1 MEKATA
7 MTEEPVDELMDR
19 LVADYSD
26 RRARGE
32 EPDRDE
38 LLARVEGTCRGA
50 LEQCFAMI
58 DAGLATT
65 PTSAGQLVPGFEVAG
80 YRIERL
86 LGRGG
91 MAVVYEATEVRLER
105 RVALKVLRPAL
116 AADPKH
122 VERFR
127 REALAVARLQH
138 PHIVQIFAV
147 GEDGGH
153 HFIAMELVNG
163 PSLARAVSDASGDW
177 CGGRDFER
185 SLAAMMADVADGVA
199 AAHELGIVHRDL
211 KPSNILLEQGRRPKV
226 ADFGL
231 AVDGGDPS
239 LSLSGAP
246 VGTPYYMSPEQVAQH
261 RDTLDARTDVYSL
274 GVTLYEIT
282 TGQRPFQGDTV
293 MAVFDAIRTQTPRDV
308 RALAPARSADLQAVV
323 QRAMAKDRDERY
335 PSAAAL
341 AADLRRL
348 AAGQPTDARAREGGP
363 VRRLLRGVGAFASGR
378 VVEHRSRR
386 TLLGHP
392 LVHVNAGPRV
402 PGVAR
407 RRACGWIAVGDVAC
421 GGVAI
426 GKSGAL
432 GVISLGGAMGCGVI
446 SFGAS
451 LSVGLLALAGA
462 AAAGG
467 VALGGGIG
475 AGYASFG
482 GLAVGQ
488 YAMGGAAYGAH
499 TMSGLGVDPEAA
511 EWFAANLPWLMDLW
525 GSLTRTS

>member
-1 MEKATA
+1 
-7 MTEEPVDELMDR
+7 
-19 LVADYSD
+19 
-26 RRARGE
+26 
-32 EPDRDE
+32 
-38 LLARVEGTCRGA
+38 
-50 LEQCFAMI
+50 
-58 DAGLATT
+58 
-65 PTSAGQLVPGFEVAG
+65 
-80 YRIERL
+80 
-86 LGRGG
+86 
-91 MAVVYEATEVRLER
+91 
-105 RVALKVLRPAL
+105 
-116 AADPKH
+116 
-122 VERFR
+122 
-127 REALAVARLQH
+127 
-138 PHIVQIFAV
+138 
-147 GEDGGH
+147 
-153 HFIAMELVNG
+153 
-163 PSLARAVSDASGDW
+163 
-177 CGGRDFER
+177 
-185 SLAAMMADVADGVA
+185 
-199 AAHELGIVHRDL
+199 
-211 KPSNILLEQGRRPKV
+211 
-226 ADFGL
+226 
-231 AVDGGDPS
+231 
-239 LSLSGAP
+239 
-246 VGTPYYMSPEQVAQH
+246 
-261 RDTLDARTDVYSL
+261 
-274 GVTLYEIT
+274 
-282 TGQRPFQGDTV
+282 